1 MNKTKFHFSKVADI
15 SAAHLLHDIYSSFLA
30 PLIPLLIE
38 KLSLNFF
45 LIGILSVIQRLAS
58 LLNPF
63 IGLLVDK
70 KELRYFIILTPAVT
84 AISMSM
90 IGLAS
95 TFTQLAVLL
104 FIMGIS
110 SAFFHVPGPVLIRK
124 VAGDKTGLGMS
135 FYMVAGELARAIGP
149 IVIVSAV
156 SWWGLENT
164 YRLIPAGI
172 LASVILFYRLRKLKN
187 VDFKR
192 PPANLNIKQ
201 TLIELKSF
209 FLVLIGYSFTRGL
222 IRGLLITFLPV
233 YLTSQGESL
242 WVAAYSLSIL
252 ELAGAAGSLVAGG
265 ISDKIGRRKTL
276 IIIALAT
283 PFLMFA
289 YNYTFGALNIVMLI
303 LIGFF
308 IFGSSPVLLALV
320 QEKNSERPS
329 FTNGMYMTINFALGA
344 IAALFVGWLSDRI
357 GLQSVFQLTP
367 LFAALAIPFAF
378 MFREPKR

>member
-1 MNKTKFHFSKVADI
+1 MSKTKFHFSKVADI

-30 PLIPLLIE
+30 PLMPLLME

-45 LIGILSVIQRLAS
+45 LIGILTVIQRLAA

-63 IGLLVDK
+63 IGILVDK
-70 KELRYFIILTPAVT
+70 KELRYFIILTPAIT
-84 AISMSM
+84 AISMSL
-90 IGLAS
+90 IGLTSSFA
-95 TFTQLAVLL
+95 QLAVLL
-104 FIMGIS
+104 FITGIS

-164 YRLIPAGI
+164 YRLIPAGV
-172 LASVILFYRLRKLKN
+172 LASIILFYRLRKLKD
-187 VDFKR
+187 VDFKK

-201 TLIELKSF
+201 TLIELKGF
-209 FLVLIGYSFTRGL
+209 FLVLTGYSFTRGL
-222 IRGLLITFLPV
+222 MRGLLITFLPV

-265 ISDKIGRRKTL
+265 ISDKIGRRNTL
-276 IIIALAT
+276 IIIALVT
-283 PFLMFA
+283 PVLMLG
-289 YNYTFGALNIVMLI
+289 YNNASGVFNIVMLS
-303 LIGFF
+303 LVGFF
-308 IFGSSPVLLALV
+308 IFGSGPVLLAMV
-320 QEKNSERPS
+320 QEKNAERPS
-329 FTNGMYMTINFALGA
+329 FTNGVYMTINFALGA
-344 IAALFVGWLSDRI
+344 LAALFVGWLSDRI
-357 GLQSVFQLTP
+357 GIESVFQLAP
-367 LFAALAIPFAF
+367 VFAMLAIPFAF
-378 MFREPKR
+378 MFKEPNR

>member
-1 MNKTKFHFSKVADI
+1 LKNTKFHFSKVADI

-30 PLIPLLIE
+30 PLTPLLIE

-45 LIGILSVIQRLAS
+45 LIGILTVIQRLAS

-63 IGLLVDK
+63 IGLIVDK
-70 KELRYFIILTPAVT
+70 KELRYFIILTPAIT

-90 IGLAS
+90 IGLVSSFA
-95 TFTQLAVLL
+95 QLALLL

-124 VAGDKTGLGMS
+124 VAGNKTGLGMS

-156 SWWGLENT
+156 SWWGLENS
-164 YRLIPAGI
+164 YRLIPAGV
-172 LASVILFYRLRKLKN
+172 LASVILFFRLRKLKN
-187 VDFKR
+187 IDFKK
-192 PPANLNIKQ
+192 PAANLNIKQ
-201 TLIELKSF
+201 TIIELKGF
-209 FLVLIGYSFTRGL
+209 FLVLTGYSFTRGL
-222 IRGLLITFLPV
+222 MRGLLITFLPV
-233 YLTSQGESL
+233 YITSQGESL

-252 ELAGAAGSLVAGG
+252 EFAGAAGSLVAGG

-276 IIIALAT
+276 IIIALVT

-289 YNYTFGALNIVMLI
+289 YNYTNGLLNIAMLI

-308 IFGSSPVLLALV
+308 IFGSGPVLLALV
-320 QEKNSERPS
+320 QEKNAERPS
-329 FTNGMYMTINFALGA
+329 FTNGVYMTINFALGA
-344 IAALFVGWLSDRI
+344 IAALIVGWLSDI
-357 GLQSVFQLTP
+357 LGLQQVFQLAP
-367 LFAALAIPFAF
+367 LFAMLAIPFAF
-378 MFREPKR
+378 MFTEPKR

>member
-187 VDFKR
+187 IDFKR
-192 PPANLNIKQ
+192 SPANLNIKQ

-276 IIIALAT
+276 IIIALTT

-289 YNYTFGALNIVMLI
+289 YNYTSGALNIVMLI